1 MGIVSDAAES
11 AQREG
16 VTTLLPSAA
25 EQQAPFLPQGRVG
38 AFHTHSLSTEAL
50 GTAAGKATAPAPA
63 VMMRALSLAQAPGHA
78 GNPHI
83 TCDR

>member
-63 VMMRALSLAQAPGHA
+63 RDDESTVSGPGT
-78 GNPHI
+78 GP
-83 TCDR
+83 RR